1 MNVLTAEVEGCV
13 HEEGDDD
20 ACDGEDDP
28 DKYGGQ
34 EGPSL
39 DVPDVLFPL
48 PFVLVVRVDLWG
60 VQQLVVAKRF
70 CEN

>member
-1 MNVLTAEVEGCV
+1 MTVLTAEVEGRV

-28 DKYGGQ
+28 DEDGGQ
-34 EGPSL
+34 EGPAL

-48 PFVLVVRVDLWG
+48 PFVLVVRVDL
-60 VQQLVVAKRF
+60 F
-70 CEN
+70 